1 MITFDRVTKKFGE
14 IIALN
19 EFTIDIKKGELFGLV
34 GPNGAGKTTAIRL
47 ACGILHPTSGK
58 IIVDGQDIDKNS
70 SQVKRKIGY
79 LPEEPNLYTRP
90 TARELLE
97 YFADLYGKGNERI
110 DELLELVGLSER
122 ADTPVSTFSK
132 GMRQRLALARS
143 IVHDPEIMVFDEPTM
158 GLDPATSVKVR
169 DFIASLKKEEKTI
182 ILCTH
187 YMEEADMLS
196 DRIGFLN
203 SGRIVS
209 VGTPLELKNM
219 LKKDNIY
226 EIIFTEPVDTSGI
239 AAHILSREK
248 NGITATLSPQL
259 VEMVLQEYGKKVF
272 SIRSLTPTLTDV
284 FLKVTE

>member
-1 MITFDRVTKKFGE
+1 MITFDRVTKKFGD

-19 EFTIDIKKGELFGLV
+19 EFTINIKKGELFGLV

-58 IIVDGQDIDKNS
+58 IIIDGQDIEKNPS
-70 SQVKRKIGY
+70 SVKRKIGY
-79 LPEEPNLYTRP
+79 LPEEPNLYIRP

-97 YFADLYGKGNERI
+97 YFADLYGKGRERI
-110 DELLELVGLSER
+110 DELLNLVGLSER
-122 ADTPVSTFSK
+122 ADSPISTFSK

-187 YMEEADMLS
+187 YMEEADMLA

-226 EIIFTEPVDTSGI
+226 EIIFTEPVDISRI
-239 AAHILSREK
+239 ASHIISHEK

-272 SIRSLTPTLTDV
+272 SIRSLTPTLADV